1 MEQAELLSLIER
13 TLSEVRAFLT
23 TDSEPER
30 NVTFGQVSAAY
41 REEVIPKKARLT
53 QRDNLREI
61 ALLEAAFSTMPIDLI
76 KPHHI
81 KKYLDER
88 AKAAPIRANRERA
101 LFSHVFNFARTSGYT
116 DAANSCAGVRGN
128 RETGRDRYVE
138 HAEFQAVWACA
149 HYTVQDA
156 MDLAYLTGQRPAD
169 VLKINRSDIQ
179 NGALLVTQNKTGTK
193 LRINITGELKTLL
206 ERILGR
212 SDGKDGRERLLVDES
227 GYRLSYDALWN
238 RFAKAREAAGVN
250 FQFRD
255 LRAKAATDTGDLA
268 AAQKLLGHKS
278 RAMTEHYTRNRLGE
292 RVNPVMFP
300 MMQGT

>member
-101 LFSHVFNFARTSGYT
+101 LFSHAFNFARTSGYT
-116 DAANSCAGVRGN
+116 V
-128 RETGRDRYVE
+128 V
-138 HAEFQAVWACA
+138 V
-149 HYTVQDA
+149 
-156 MDLAYLTGQRPAD
+156 
-169 VLKINRSDIQ
+169 
-179 NGALLVTQNKTGTK
+179 
-193 LRINITGELKTLL
+193 
-206 ERILGR
+206 
-212 SDGKDGRERLLVDES
+212 
-227 GYRLSYDALWN
+227 
-238 RFAKAREAAGVN
+238 
-250 FQFRD
+250 
-255 LRAKAATDTGDLA
+255 
-268 AAQKLLGHKS
+268 
-278 RAMTEHYTRNRLGE
+278 
-292 RVNPVMFP
+292 
-300 MMQGT
+300 